1 MNPMMKSNRSKVF
14 HTAAVALVAL
24 AACAGTALASITWS
38 VKISP
43 SGAGEVVWATN
54 SPPANGVL
62 GASGKITFNEGALVD
77 LTFNPKPG
85 YKLVTVMKNLDNWTP
100 YLDPARHYQFGPVS
114 SPHVITAIYQP
125 DIPLGTWTMGY
136 PDGSTSLPAIV
147 DVTGRYT
154 GFTRSRNRPYSADV
168 AMDEEGKL
176 DIMGTLGGY
185 SGPGGGPLPHATG
198 IMQTT
203 TGGTVARVQTTFEG
217 TRDGEASKIS
227 ASASLPATIT
237 QLDPTSNGLTGTGSY
252 RGTVAGT
259 PVSDSNMPWQVAIP
273 ADQSDNVKRS
283 WGVTTA
289 FSERSSG
296 KKTSIYCRCE
306 LRLPNGDVIRFAE
319 RAVKYK
325 GAAGYS
331 VSFKGGTNITAVPN
345 RPGGKKTGV
354 SIKNMVL
361 TKSGATW
368 TITGGTMTYS
378 FLGQS
383 GSGPVTSFTLQ

>member
-1 MNPMMKSNRSKVF
+1 MNIPGLKVLPAF
-14 HTAAVALVAL
+14 IISAAAL
-24 AACAGTALASITWS
+24 ASNTGTALASVAWS

-43 SGAGEVVWATN
+43 SGGGEVVWSTS
-54 SPPANGVL
+54 SPA
-62 GASGKITFNEGALVD
+62 ASGTLGSSGKLTFNEGALVD

-100 YLDPARHYQFGPVS
+100 YLDSSRHYQFGPVS
-114 SPHVITAIYQP
+114 SPHIITAIYQL
-125 DIPLGTWTMGY
+125 DIPVGTWTMGY
-136 PDGSTSLPAIV
+136 PDGATSLPAIV

-168 AMDEEGKL
+168 AMDEDGKI

-185 SGPGGGPLPHATG
+185 SGPGGGALPHATG
-198 IMQTT
+198 ILQTT
-203 TGGTVARVQTTFEG
+203 TGGTVARVQTAFEG
-217 TRDGEASKIS
+217 TRDGKDAKVS

-237 QLDPTSNGLTGTGSY
+237 QLDPSSSGLTGTGSY

-273 ADQSDNVKRS
+273 ADQSDNVKRA

-289 FSERSSG
+289 FSERVSG
-296 KKTSIYCRCE
+296 KKTAIYCRCD
-306 LRLPNGDVIRFAE
+306 LRLPNGDLIRFPE

-325 GAAGYS
+325 GAAGYT
-331 VSFKGGTNITAVPN
+331 VSFKGGVNVTAVPN
-345 RPGGKKTGV
+345 RPGGKKTTL

-368 TITGGTMTYS
+368 SITGGTMNYA

-383 GSGPVTSFTLQ
+383 GSGPVTSFEIR